1 MNPFPLLASTPMQT
15 LRMLPLL
22 VLPALALGRVTA
34 AADPPD
40 SVILPPPST
49 GGSVIV
55 APGVTDDFDP
65 VREAVAEVKKR
76 TDRDYRVVVVEST
89 GREGGAAALL
99 PKLVDRWWEARTEGS
114 GFDPGGDVTIL
125 LDVGDRSIAMDVPPS
140 LLAEAGLDLDD
151 LERDVITK
159 VFVPRAKDMRYA
171 EGLSQL
177 VKATQQAIEE
187 QIAAR
192 AARRKAAEVF
202 RTRTLPIGLASLA
215 GLGLIGWLAFLR
227 ARHAS
232 HRAAALEKLAA
243 FKGEVVALSDL
254 LDAQRER
261 HRMLPHAD
269 PDFQNPMRGM
279 TRSAYDSVQDAFQ
292 RYRERW
298 LGLMDVWERA
308 EQRLGEEWSL
318 GTAASDDVVAM
329 LEAADARPPL
339 AEVEAACRA
348 PLDALE
354 TAHELARDL
363 ATKLDADLAA
373 ARGRLDALA
382 TRGRSAATFE
392 PALAEA
398 SRSQEQA
405 ATELEEDPV
414 AARGRLEDARAAIAA
429 LVADVEAVEA
439 ADDRRRHL
447 LERVAEVRRQAAARR
462 SDGWLLTEPGADP
475 EIMLT
480 KAEREAA
487 LAGELLDAVDVETA
501 TMHLT
506 RAEAEAAEAATLL
519 ERVAEARERSQ
530 ALQAAVAAR
539 IESIAAA
546 LPAAEA
552 DLAAVRQ
559 QYAPT
564 AWEELADNPAQ
575 AGAAVQRSH
584 SLLSEGRAEADPGR
598 QWYFRAV
605 AVLEEAERQV
615 DWAAACLDAVASRR
629 LELDDLAAAL
639 PELRRRAATRIA
651 DLASSLARQ
660 RTDRARA
667 NERCREAERLLDVA
681 GNLAAA
687 ARPDPRQ
694 VELAVRAAETAAVR
708 GTELAA
714 EDARLAAQAA
724 ADLSDAEGLYRR
736 AASWY
741 SEGVKADVG
750 GLEQTLREARSLL
763 AQQRYEDSIRLASDA
778 AERARRAYAAA
789 TEEAER
795 LRAQRL
801 AEQRRRQVEE
811 SFSRMTRGAG
821 PWVISLPSGGLTGP
835 NPWRSSGSFPRASG
849 GGSRSGGSRW
859 SRDVAEV
866 RW

>member
-1 MNPFPLLASTPMQT
+1 MPT
-15 LRMLPLL
+15 LRILPLL
-22 VLPALALGRVTA
+22 LLPLIALGRVTT
-34 AADPPD
+34 AADSSD
-40 SVILPPPST
+40 TVTLPPPSA

-65 VREAVAEVKKR
+65 VREAVAEVKRR

-89 GREGGAAALL
+89 GREGGAATLL

-114 GFDPGGDVTIL
+114 GFDPAGDVTIV

-151 LERDVITK
+151 LEREVITK
-159 VFVPRAKDMRYA
+159 VFVPRAKDMQYA
-171 EGLSQL
+171 AGLSEL
-177 VKATQQAIEE
+177 VKATQGAIEE
-187 QIAAR
+187 RIAAR

-202 RTRTLPIGLASLA
+202 RTRTLPLSLA
-215 GLGLIGWLAFLR
+215 CLVGVCLIGWLAFLR

-232 HRAAALEKLAA
+232 RRAAALEKLAA
-243 FKGEVVALSDL
+243 FKSEVVALSDL

-269 PDFQNPMRGM
+269 PDFRTPMLGM
-279 TRSAYDSVQDAFQ
+279 TRSAYDAVQDAIL

-318 GTAASDDVVAM
+318 GTTASDDVVAM
-329 LEAADARPPL
+329 LDAAEARPPL

-363 ATKLDADLAA
+363 ATELDADLAT
-373 ARGRLDALA
+373 ARRRLDALA

-392 PALAEA
+392 PTLAA
-398 SRSQEQA
+398 AGRSQEQA
-405 ATELEEDPV
+405 ATELEGDPV
-414 AARGRLEDARAAIAA
+414 AARGRLEDARAALAA
-429 LVADVEAVEA
+429 LTGDVEAIETG
-439 ADDRRRHL
+439 DDRRRHL
-447 LERVAEVRRQAAARR
+447 LERVAEIRRLVAARR

-475 EIMLT
+475 ELNLAE
-480 KAEREAA
+480 AEREAA
-487 LAGELLDAVDVETA
+487 LAAELLDAVDVETA
-501 TMHLT
+501 TMHLA
-506 RAEAEAAEAATLL
+506 RAEGEAAEAATLL
-519 ERVAEARERSQ
+519 QRVAEARERSQ
-530 ALQAAVAAR
+530 TLQAAVAAR

-559 QYAPT
+559 RYATT
-564 AWEELADNPAQ
+564 AWEDLSDNPAQ
-575 AGAAVQRSH
+575 AAAAVQRSH
-584 SLLSEGRAEADPGR
+584 TLLAEGRAEAEPAR

-605 AVLEEAERQV
+605 ALLEEAERQV
-615 DWAAACLDAVASRR
+615 DWSAACLDAVASRR
-629 LELDDLAAAL
+629 LELDDLATAL
-639 PELRRRAATRIA
+639 PELHRRAATRIA
-651 DLASSLARQ
+651 DLATDLARQ

-681 GNLAAA
+681 ATLAAA
-687 ARPDPRQ
+687 PRPDPRQ
-694 VELAVRAAETAAVR
+694 VELAVRAAETAAAR
-708 GTELAA
+708 GADLAA

-750 GLEQTLREARSLL
+750 GLEQILREARRLL
-763 AQQRYEDSIRLASDA
+763 SQQRYEESIRLAGES

-795 LRAQRL
+795 RRARRL
-801 AEQRRRQVEE
+801 AEQRRRQLEE

-835 NPWRSSGSFPRASG
+835 NPWRSSGSFPRLSG
-849 GGSRSGGSRW
+849 GSARSGGSRW